1 MKTIISVLLLIA
13 ISWCCQNNNGANET
27 DQEDALLEIILDLPE
42 RSVTAYSGSDL
53 IQILIPLSL
62 REREERVYNEI
73 MSGNIPTFLRELTS
87 IDVVVEL
94 DGLVW
99 NLSYYVT
106 PDYMA
111 VGSDEDYFLIP
122 MTPILAQEIADSLGL
137 CLITRKMVDAVW
149 LHAELQVEP
158 IPIDPSSDMVTIPV
172 FADHNELVG
181 TQRMETID
189 QFPLGTLV
197 AGNKKDVVLSN
208 QIVNNENKVVI
219 YGWHRTNGQPI
230 QPLYTGHINWYAD
243 YSHGIRFAHAQCRV
257 NGEERSVSDVLKD
270 PGLYP
275 LLSDEDGPMTMPRYP
290 VDKSSY
296 P

>member
-1 MKTIISVLLLIA
+1 MKTILSVLLLIA
-13 ISWCCQNNNGANET
+13 ISSCCQNNNGANET
-27 DQEDALLEIILDLPE
+27 DQEDALLETILDLPE

-53 IQILIPLSL
+53 IQILTPLSL

-73 MSGNIPTFLRELTS
+73 MSGNIPTFLRELRL
-87 IDVVVEL
+87 IDVVVES

-137 CLITRKMVDAVW
+137 SLITRKMVDAVW

-172 FADHNELVG
+172 FADHNELVW

-208 QIVNNENKVVI
+208 QIVDNENKVVI

-230 QPLYTGHINWYAD
+230 QPLYSGHINWYAD

-270 PGLYP
+270 PGLYH
-275 LLSDEDGPMTMPRYP
+275 LLSDEDGPMIMPRYP

>member
-1 MKTIISVLLLIA
+1 MKTILSVLLLIA

-27 DQEDALLEIILDLPE
+27 DLEDALLEAILDLPE

-73 MSGNIPTFLRELTS
+73 MSGNIPTFLRELRS
-87 IDVVVEL
+87 IDVVVES

-137 CLITRKMVDAVW
+137 SLITRKMVDAVW

-172 FADHNELVG
+172 FADHNELVW

-208 QIVNNENKVVI
+208 QIVDNENKVVI

-230 QPLYTGHINWYAD
+230 QPLYSGHINWYAD

-270 PGLYP
+270 PGLYH
-275 LLSDEDGPMTMPRYP
+275 LLSDEDGPMIMPRYP